1 MLAKSRA
8 NYVSG
13 ALIAGLINL
22 PLVAALAADFGQAS
36 QAAPGGRPSA
46 KDRAAILRGRVTD
59 ETGAPL
65 ADVRIRVAIP
75 AADMRYVDLNA
86 GHKVREARSD
96 PKGEYRLELSEITG
110 RTTISI
116 DAMKPGY
123 RRLAGP
129 PMSLSETKNV
139 EIGPG
144 TEAEASL
151 VLKPALYVSGIVV
164 DEHGRPIPGV
174 DIAAYAVAVSA
185 RTSGSIERI
194 TSRPDGSFEL
204 FNYPVQPLVFQSGA
218 SKGVVHFFHADYIG
232 RDIDDV
238 YALAPRERE
247 ALRIVLGTGYRVTG
261 TVLDAA
267 GKPVPR
273 AMIKAIRKDGTH
285 RKATLSDTNGNF
297 ALRGLSGGLTLL
309 SARAMQ
315 IRQNLQLPMALND
328 DKTDLEL
335 RLKPIPLPAGVQGH
349 DVLGMRL
356 TDVTPEL
363 KSAYDLFTDHGALIL
378 DPGRDSDRLRIGPL
392 EEGYVFWRVG
402 NKRVG
407 SVREFVDQ
415 LLAETAGQN
424 ADEYLV
430 RVVYSFSR
438 VDLDGSATRRMR
450 LTKDDLGQL
459 QLVSDQFA
467 AKSP

>member
-8 NYVSG
+8 NYVSA
-13 ALIAGLINL
+13 ALIAGLITL
-22 PLVAALAADFGQAS
+22 PLVAALAADSGQAS

-46 KDRAAILRGRVTD
+46 KDRAAILRGRVTN
-59 ETGAPL
+59 EAGAPL
-65 ADVRIRVAIP
+65 ADVRIHVAIP
-75 AADMRYVDLNA
+75 AADMRFVDLNTS
-86 GHKVREARSD
+86 HKVREARSD
-96 PKGEYRLELSEITG
+96 ARGEYRLEFPEITG

-123 RRLAGP
+123 RSLAGP
-129 PMSLSETKNV
+129 PMFRSDAKNV
-139 EIGPG
+139 EVGPG
-144 TEAEASL
+144 TEAEAPL

-174 DIAAYAVAVSA
+174 EIAANAESA
-185 RTSGSIERI
+185 RTRGAIER
-194 TSRPDGSFEL
+194 TASRPDGSFEL
-204 FNYPVQPLVFQSGA
+204 LNYSVKPLVFQSGA
-218 SKGVVHFFHADYIG
+218 GKGVVHFFHPDYIA

-247 ALRIVLGTGYRVTG
+247 TLRIVLGTGYKATG

-267 GKPVPR
+267 GKPVPN

-285 RKATLSDTNGNF
+285 RKATLSDANGQF

-309 SARAMQ
+309 SARALK
-315 IRQNLQLPMALND
+315 IRQNLQLPMALNG
-328 DKTDLEL
+328 DKIDLEL
-335 RLKPIPLPAGVQGH
+335 RVKPIRLPAGLEGH

-356 TDVTPEL
+356 TDVTPDL
-363 KSAYDLFTDHGALIL
+363 KAAYDLLSERGALIL
-378 DPGRDSDRLRIGPL
+378 DPGKDSDRLKIGRL
-392 EEGYVFWRVG
+392 EEGYVFWLVG

-424 ADEYLV
+424 ADEYSV
-430 RVVYSFSR
+430 RVV
-438 VDLDGSATRRMR
+438 
-450 LTKDDLGQL
+450 
-459 QLVSDQFA
+459 
-467 AKSP
+467 

>member
-1 MLAKSRA
+1 MLDKSRT
-8 NYVSG
+8 NHVS
-13 ALIAGLINL
+13 AWLVAGLVL
-22 PLVAALAADFGQAS
+22 LAPAVAFAIAPEQTS
-36 QAAPGGRPSA
+36 KTAPGAQQSTNA
-46 KDRAAILRGRVTD
+46 RAAILRGRVTN
-59 ETGAPL
+59 EAGAPL

-75 AADMRYVDLNA
+75 AADMRFVDLNA
-86 GHKVREARSD
+86 GRKVREARSD

-129 PMSLSETKNV
+129 PMIRSEAKNV
-139 EIGPG
+139 EVGPG

-151 VLKPALYVSGIVV
+151 VLKPALYVSGTFV
-164 DEHGRPIPGV
+164 DEHGKPIPGV
-174 DIAAYAVAVSA
+174 DIAANAESA

-194 TSRPDGSFEL
+194 ASRPDGSFEL
-204 FNYPVQPLVFQSGA
+204 FNYPVQPPVFQSGA
-218 SKGVVHFFHADYIG
+218 GKGVVHFFHPDYIA
-232 RDIDDV
+232 RDI

-267 GKPVPR
+267 GKPVSN

-285 RKATLSDTNGNF
+285 RKATLSDANGNF

-315 IRQNLQLPMALND
+315 IRQNLQLPMALNG

-335 RLKPIPLPAGVQGH
+335 RLKPIPLPAGLQGH

-363 KSAYDLFTDHGALIL
+363 KLAYDLFTDHGALIL
-378 DPGRDSDRLRIGPL
+378 NPGRDSDRLTIGPL
-392 EEGYVFWRVG
+392 EEGYVFWMVG
-402 NKRVG
+402 KKRVG

-415 LLAETAGQN
+415 LIAETAGQN

-430 RVVYSFSR
+430 RVACSFSSI
-438 VDLDGSATRRMR
+438 DLDGSNTRRMR
-450 LTKDDLGQL
+450 LTKDDLEQL
-459 QLVSDQFA
+459 QMVSDQFT